1 MPKVLKNRVYFDS
14 SSTTDIHPEVLKTY
28 IDLLKS
34 QYVNS
39 ESLYDEGAKINRN
52 MEKAR
57 SAIAGLLDVRS
68 DEVIYTGGSS
78 ESNSTAIK
86 GVCFACPAKKH
97 IIVSS
102 VEHSSIMNCAD
113 QLERIFGYRVTYLP
127 VNAEGKVRPEDVRA
141 ALTKDTAI
149 VSVMHV
155 NNETGAVNPI
165 GEIKEIVKKE
175 SHAYFH
181 SDLTQ
186 SAGKIPVDLHNIDLA
201 TLSAHKLEGL
211 KGSGLL
217 IRKIHV
223 PVEPLIC
230 GGAQEGGLRGG
241 TSNSAADLVFAKTLR
256 LALEE
261 MPAREKVIA
270 GLYDRMRTGLNS
282 IPGVEINSPEDG
294 IHSILNFSYE
304 GIPSEVMQNALNRE
318 GFMVS
323 ARSTCQSRS
332 TNTSYVL
339 KAMGM
344 SDRRASSCIRVSFSH
359 RNTTEEV
366 DRFLVSLKEI
376 IKNYGEL

>member
-1 MPKVLKNRVYFDS
+1 MKNRVYFDS

-28 IDLLKS
+28 IDLLGT

-57 SAIAGLLDVRS
+57 SAIAGLLGVRA
-68 DEVIYTGGSS
+68 DEIIFTGGSS
-78 ESNSTAIK
+78 ESNSTALK
-86 GVCFACPAKKH
+86 GVCFAQPKKKH

-102 VEHSSIMNCAD
+102 VEHSSIMNCCD
-113 QLERIFGYRVTYLP
+113 QLERLFGYHVTYLP
-127 VNAEGKVRPEDVRA
+127 VGPDGKVRTEDVRRN
-141 ALTKDTAI
+141 LREDTAL

-165 GEIKEIVKKE
+165 DEIKEIVKKE

-186 SAGKIPVDLHNIDLA
+186 SMGKIPVDLKHIDLA
-201 TLSAHKLEGL
+201 TISAHKLEGL

-217 IRKIHV
+217 VRKIHV
-223 PVEPLIC
+223 PMEALIC
-230 GGAQEGGLRGG
+230 GGDQEGGLRGG
-241 TSNSAADLVFAKTLR
+241 TSNAAADMVFARTLR
-256 LALEE
+256 LALEKE
-261 MPAREKVIA
+261 QEHRAYIRKLHDHMLA
-270 GLYDRMRTGLNS
+270 GLKE
-282 IPGVEINSPEDG
+282 IEGVEINSPEDG
-294 IHSILNFSYE
+294 IPQILNFSYE

-323 ARSTCQSRS
+323 ARSTCHSRS
-332 TNTSYVL
+332 AKTSYVL

-344 SDRRASSCIRVSFSH
+344 SDRRASSCIRLSFSY
-359 RNTTEEV
+359 RNTMEET

-376 IKNYGEL
+376 IRNYGEL